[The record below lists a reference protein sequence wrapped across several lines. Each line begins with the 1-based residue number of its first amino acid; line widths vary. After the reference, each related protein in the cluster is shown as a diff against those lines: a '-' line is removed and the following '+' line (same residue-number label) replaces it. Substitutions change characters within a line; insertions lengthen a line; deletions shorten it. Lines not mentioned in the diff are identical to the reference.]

1 MISPI
6 ITLLYVLIIIFMT
19 NKIQH
24 LHILGICGTFMGG
37 IAAIAKQLG
46 FKVSGSDANVYPPM
60 SNQLEQLGIELMSGY
75 QVENFSDDIDLVIVG
90 NAMSRGNPMVEYM
103 LDRNI
108 PYTSG
113 PQWLLENVLK
123 DRWVL
128 AVSGTHGKT
137 TTSSMLAWILEYAHM
152 SPGFLIG
159 GVPQNFS
166 SSARLGDTPF
176 FVIEADEYDS
186 AFFDKRSKFVHYR
199 PRTLVINNLE
209 FDHGDIFND
218 LSDIQKQFHHLIRM
232 VPSNGLILSPANEVA
247 IGETLAMGCWTPT
260 EFSNRELQQDEALN
274 KGWQVE
280 KLTAQ
285 GSEFIVKFNGE
296 KQGVVKWDLIGDF
309 NIDNAVMAIAA
320 ARHAGVPSSVS
331 IEALADFIN
340 TKRRFELRGTVNKIS
355 VYDDFAHH
363 PTAIAKT
370 LAGVRAKLSQEE
382 SEKGQAGRIFAVL
395 EPRSNTMKS
404 GVHKDSLPKSLVDA
418 DQVFIYQGEQVSWS
432 VSDLINQCKAMCQVE
447 DNIER
452 LVEAIAQQAQAGD
465 IIVVMS
471 NGGFAD
477 IHNKLLNRLATAA
490 V

>member
-1 MISPI
+1 
-6 ITLLYVLIIIFMT
+6 MT
-19 NKIQH
+19 KKVQH
-24 LHILGICGTFMGG
+24 LHVLGICGTFMGG

-60 SNQLEQLGIELMSGY
+60 STQLEEIGIELKQGFY
-75 QVENFSDDIDLVIVG
+75 PENFSDDVDLVIVG
-90 NAMSRGNPMVEYM
+90 NAMSRGNAMVEYM

-108 PYTSG
+108 AYTSG

-137 TTSSMLAWILEYAHM
+137 TTSSMLTWILEYAQL

-166 SSARLGDTPF
+166 CSARLGNAPF

-209 FDHGDIFND
+209 FDHGDIFNN
-218 LSDIQKQFHHLIRM
+218 LGDIQRQFHHLIRM
-232 VPSNGLILSPANEVA
+232 VPSNGLILSPANESA
-247 IGETLAMGCWTPT
+247 ISETLAMGCWTPT
-260 EFSNRELQQDEALN
+260 EFSCSDNVLQ
-274 KGWQVE
+274 GWQAE
-280 KLTAQ
+280 KLDEQ
-285 GSEFIVKFNGE
+285 GSEFVVSINGK
-296 KQGVVKWDLIGDF
+296 KQGTVKWNLIGDF

-320 ARHAGVPSSVS
+320 ARHAGVPAHIA

-340 TKRRFELRGTVNKIS
+340 TKRRFELRGTVGDIS

-370 LAGVRAKLSQEE
+370 LAGVRAKVSAHNND
-382 SEKGQAGRIFAVL
+382 SNKGRVIAVL

-404 GVHKDSLPKSLVDA
+404 GVHKEALPKSLVDA
-418 DQVFIYQGEQVSWS
+418 DHVYIYQGEQVNWS
-432 VSDLINQCKAMCQVE
+432 VSDLITQCEAPCYVE
-447 DNIER
+447 SNIEK
-452 LVEAIAQQAQAGD
+452 LVERITTQTQAGD

-471 NGGFAD
+471 NGGFD
-477 IHNKLLNRLATAA
+477 NIHEKLLCRLAKNIT
-490 V
+490 VRLDRK